1 MSLPPDENFNSVQ
14 SSPTPS
20 ARRHSAPKNSRQ
32 KSSGVQIKSGI
43 IYIQF
48 LLILILIIA
57 IFVNTFYQK
66 KIINQSMTSIEK
78 EQAVL
83 NAELSR
89 LTDSVESMERLQN
102 ALVSNQSSETIL
114 TYDEY
119 GNMIHVPL
127 LADVPR
133 NSYDWTCL
141 QTKDG
146 FKNYIVDDVV
156 TSYRG
161 IDVAT
166 FQGEVDWQAVK
177 NAGVDFAMIRL
188 GYRGYGSGAI
198 LLDER
203 FEANIKG
210 ATDAGI
216 DVGVYFF
223 SQAISEEEAIEEANF
238 VLENIKNY
246 NITYPIA
253 FDMEPITYDVA
264 RTDYLTGRQITN
276 FAGAFCDTIDAAGYI
291 PTIYSNKRTF
301 LLKLDLSSLSR
312 YHFWYA
318 SYQSQPDYPYD
329 FQIWQY
335 SESGSVSG
343 IQTTVDL
350 NICFVD
356 YPALTREK
364 RGRQ

>member
-1 MSLPPDENFNSVQ
+1 MSLPPDENFNSSQ
-14 SSPTPS
+14 SALPDSSEKKRPV
-20 ARRHSAPKNSRQ
+20 RRNNSH
-32 KSSGVQIKSGI
+32 KSSTIQIKSGV

-48 LLILILIIA
+48 LLILVLVISILI
-57 IFVNTFYQK
+57 NTFYQK
-66 KIINQSMTSIEK
+66 KIINKNMESMEK

-83 NAELSR
+83 SAELSR
-89 LTDSVESMERLQN
+89 LADSVESMERLQN

-141 QTKDG
+141 QTKDQ
-146 FKNYIVDDVV
+146 FKNYIVNDSI

-166 FQGEVDWQAVK
+166 FQGEIDWQAVK

-188 GYRGYGSGAI
+188 GYRGYGSGS
-198 LLDER
+198 LELDER
-203 FEANIKG
+203 FEINIKG

-223 SQAISEEEAIEEANF
+223 TQAITEEEAIEEAKF
-238 VLENIKNY
+238 VLDNIKNY
-246 NITYPIA
+246 NITYPIG
-253 FDMEPITYDVA
+253 FDIEPITYDTA
-264 RTDYLTGRQITN
+264 RTDYLTGRQLTS
-276 FAGAFCDTIDAAGYI
+276 FASTFCETIDDAGYI
-291 PTIYSNKRTF
+291 PTIYSNKRMF
-301 LLKLDLSSLSR
+301 LLKLDLSSLSK

-335 SESGSVSG
+335 SKNGTVPG
-343 IQTTVDL
+343 IQETVDL

-356 YPALTREK
+356 YPSLTKEK
-364 RGRQ
+364 RK